1 MLLRPPYLAI
11 ITVVDDEDKQND
23 MMSFHIGLES
33 SLTISL
39 ESVDILHYAVEV
51 TQRKFALVAAAQA
64 NEIRDSRFAH

>member
-1 MLLRPPYLAI
+1 MLFRPPYLAI